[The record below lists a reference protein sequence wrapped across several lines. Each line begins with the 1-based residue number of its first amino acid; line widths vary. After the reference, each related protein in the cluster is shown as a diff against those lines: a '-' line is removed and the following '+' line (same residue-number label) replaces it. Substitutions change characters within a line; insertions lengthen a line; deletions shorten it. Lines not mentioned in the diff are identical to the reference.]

1 MVDLVAKSSTLAGAR
16 GRSEQRC
23 AADLAADDS
32 ANNNDEENV
41 SEYHASSGSY
51 DMIPNTPPSSAD
63 LISCE
68 FNIGSQMQ
76 VDGKSV
82 YY

>member
-1 MVDLVAKSSTLAGAR
+1 MVDLVAKSSTLHGTR

-23 AADLAADDS
+23 AADLAPDDS
-32 ANNNDEENV
+32 ANDDENV

-51 DMIPNTPPSSAD
+51 DVIPNTPPSSAD
-63 LISCE
+63 LVSCE
-68 FNIGSQMQ
+68 FNIGTQMQ